1 MIDIKNGVWENG
13 SYTGRQVKTICMP
26 TLNNHGAGS
35 DTDSRITSAIKCFY
49 GATEIHG
56 GVNGTMADGTYY
68 NIHSS
73 GGLSVGSV
81 IPQAVGE
88 LVATYLKTMF
98 ALALY
103 ITSAIWSGRY
113 DRTTTAAQTNTVLAC
128 ANPVTLDYVS
138 CRDNISPYASWLKP
152 DQDNQTRKQI
162 LGCMN
167 QGIGTVHPAHFEV
180 ITYDFNHPTTTR
192 LDIERK
198 VLDFKAGRATDQ
210 NVKDVIKLYMSG
222 D

>member
-1 MIDIKNGVWENG
+1 
-13 SYTGRQVKTICMP
+13 
-26 TLNNHGAGS
+26 
-35 DTDSRITSAIKCFY
+35 
-49 GATEIHG
+49 
-56 GVNGTMADGTYY
+56 MADGTYY

-138 CRDNISPYASWLKP
+138 CRDIISPYASWLKP
-152 DQDNQTRKQI
+152 DQDNQTRQQI

-167 QGIGTVHPAHFEV
+167 QGIGTVDPAHFEV

-192 LDIERK
+192 LGYRAEGSGFQGGSGYRPEREGCHQ
-198 VLDFKAGRATDQ
+198 A
-210 NVKDVIKLYMSG
+210 LYER
-222 D
+222 